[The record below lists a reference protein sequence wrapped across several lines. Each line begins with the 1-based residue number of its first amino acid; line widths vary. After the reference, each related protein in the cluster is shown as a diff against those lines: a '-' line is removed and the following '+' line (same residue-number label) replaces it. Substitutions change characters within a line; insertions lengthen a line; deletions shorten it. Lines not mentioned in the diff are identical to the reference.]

1 MSRFISVVIPTY
13 NSAAFVVSAV
23 ESVLRQ
29 ELEPAEIIVVDDGS
43 TDDTARVL
51 GPYRRSIRYIT
62 QPNSGPAVA
71 RNRGVGAA
79 QSDWI
84 AFLDADDVWM
94 PHKLRRQLECMKE
107 NPRAGLIHSAFLD
120 WDNRTGETSRRCL
133 LRHDF
138 SGRCYPMFFFQ
149 NGVLPSTALVRKE
162 YVTRI
167 GGFDETIR
175 KAGVEDYDFSF
186 RIARHCELAYIEEPL
201 VLYRRHEGNASDQ
214 VLHMREGEL
223 NVLKKILRDDPEL
236 RKLLTNEQYHERMH
250 DLLSHV
256 GYRYHDKGLSAQAR
270 NCFLQAGCHRPGDLY
285 IWLLFLANVFPARWI
300 RVLRKLKS
308 KIRTR
313 KLSLR
318 RCNVEAEPL
327 SDDLR
332 STRSRGAS
340 PESESPSRLYAVEQF
355 DQT

>member
-1 MSRFISVVIPTY
+1 MRIFISVIIPTY

-43 TDDTARVL
+43 TDDTAEAL
-51 GPYRRSIRYIT
+51 GPYRRSIRYLT

-94 PHKLRRQLECMKE
+94 PHKLRRQVECMKA

-120 WDNRTGETSRRCL
+120 WDNRTGETSRRTL
-133 LRHDF
+133 LRHNF
-138 SGRCYPMFFFQ
+138 SGRCYPLFFFQ

-201 VLYRRHEGNASDQ
+201 VLYRRHEGNASARM
-214 VLHMREGEL
+214 LHMREGEL

-236 RKLLTNEQYHERMH
+236 RKFLTNEQYHERMH
-250 DLLSHV
+250 DLLSNV
-256 GYRYHDKGLSAQAR
+256 GYRYHDEGLSAEAR
-270 NCFLQAGCHRPGDLY
+270 NYFLQAGRHRPRDLY
-285 IWLLFLANVFPARWI
+285 IWLLFLANLIPGRWI

-308 KIRTR
+308 RIRTR
-313 KLSLR
+313 KLSLNR
-318 RCNVEAEPL
+318 SDVESEPL
-327 SDDLR
+327 SDERQGIQTR
-332 STRSRGAS
+332 STS
-340 PESESPSRLYAVEQF
+340 PESESPAHLCAVERC